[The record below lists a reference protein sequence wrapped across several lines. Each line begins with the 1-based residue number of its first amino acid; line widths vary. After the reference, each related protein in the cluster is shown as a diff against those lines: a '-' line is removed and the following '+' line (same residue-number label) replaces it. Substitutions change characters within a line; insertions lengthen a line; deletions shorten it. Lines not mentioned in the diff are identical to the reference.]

1 MFAVKVLITG
11 AEGQVGRALRHNA
24 PEHLSV
30 IGCSHSELNI
40 ADHSAVARCIRQ
52 HEPEVIINAAAYT
65 LTDRAESEPELARAA
80 NTEGPRYLAVAARES
95 GARLVHISTDY
106 VFDGTSSVPY
116 KPDTPT
122 NPLNVYGVTKR
133 DGENVVLDVLSH
145 RSVILRTGWV
155 YAARGH
161 NFLTTMLQAM
171 QANGTVR
178 VVTDHIGT
186 PTAARSL
193 ADTIWSIVGR
203 PQISGIHHWSD
214 AGVASWYDFAVAIA
228 EEAGERGVLSSE
240 VVVVPIASQEY
251 PTPARRPR
259 YSVLDKSSL
268 IHLGWV
274 PIHWRKQ
281 LRRVIE
287 EIRNA

>member
-1 MFAVKVLITG
+1 MFAMKVLITG
-11 AEGQVGRALRHNA
+11 AEGQVGRVLQHSAPALVR
-24 PEHLSV
+24 V
-30 IGCSHSELNI
+30 IGCSHKELNI
-40 ADHSAVARCIRQ
+40 ADESAVARCIRQ

-80 NTEGPRYLAVAARES
+80 NTDGPRHLAVAARGC

-106 VFDGTSSVPY
+106 VFDGTASVPY
-116 KPDTPT
+116 KPNAPT

-171 QANGTVR
+171 QAKGSVR

-193 ADTIWSIVGR
+193 ADTIWSIVAR
-203 PQISGIHHWSD
+203 PQIRGIHHWSD

-228 EEAGERGVLSSE
+228 EEAADRGLLSSE
-240 VVVVPIASQEY
+240 AVVIPIATQEY
-251 PTPARRPR
+251 PTAARRPQ

-268 IHLGWV
+268 IHLGWM

-281 LRRVIE
+281 LRGVIE